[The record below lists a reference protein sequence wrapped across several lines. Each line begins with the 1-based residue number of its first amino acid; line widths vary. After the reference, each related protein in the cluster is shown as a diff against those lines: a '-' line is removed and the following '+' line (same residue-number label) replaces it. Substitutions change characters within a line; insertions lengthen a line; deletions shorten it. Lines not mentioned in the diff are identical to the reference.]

1 MKVTLT
7 GATGLLGRRIVTALR
22 ERGDDVTVLSRNP
35 QRASDA
41 LGVRAARWEP
51 ESGPAPAEALAGRDG
66 VIHLA
71 GESVAQRWS
80 DDAKRRIRSSRVLG
94 TGDLVAGLRAASP
107 RPSVLVCASASG
119 YYGAR
124 GDERVDESEPGGDD
138 FLAEVCRRWESEA
151 VEAEALDMRVA
162 RMRTGLVLDRSGGA
176 LEKMLVPF
184 KLGVGG
190 PVAGGRHFMPWIH
203 AADVA
208 GMYLAALGG
217 ERWSGPINVSAPE
230 PVTNRDF
237 SSALGSA
244 LHRPAVLPVPS
255 LALRLLYGEM
265 SQVVVTGV
273 RMVPVRALALG
284 YQYRYRELDEA
295 LRAALA
301 D

>member
-1 MKVTLT
+1 MKVTVS
-7 GATGLLGRRIVTALR
+7 GATGLLGRRIVAALR
-22 ERGDDVTVLSRNP
+22 ERGDDVTVLSRDP
-35 QRASDA
+35 QGASAA
-41 LGVRAARWEP
+41 LGVRAEHWLP
-51 ESGPAPAEALAGRDG
+51 ESGPAPAEALSDRDG

-80 DDAKRRIRSSRVLG
+80 EAAKRRIRSSRVLG

-119 YYGAR
+119 YYGPR
-124 GDERVDESEPGGDD
+124 GDEPVDESEPGGDD
-138 FLAEVCRRWESEA
+138 FLAAVCRSWESEA

-162 RMRTGLVLDRSGGA
+162 RLRTGLVLDRAGGA
-176 LEKMLVPF
+176 LSRMLVPF

-190 PVAGGRHFMPWIH
+190 PVAGGSHYMPWIH

-208 GMYLAALGG
+208 GMYLAALDR

-230 PVTNRDF
+230 PVTNREF
-237 SSALGSA
+237 SKALGSA

-265 SQVVVTGV
+265 SEIVLTGV
-273 RMVPVRALALG
+273 RMVPVRAQALG
-284 YQYRYRELDEA
+284 YRFRYRELDEA
-295 LRAALA
+295 LEAALA
-301 D
+301 G